1 MEKSPTGAGREVTL
15 PAKVESITAV
25 TAFLEQE
32 LEALG
37 CPEKQKMQ
45 ICVAADE
52 IVTNISMYAYAPGTG
67 DFTVN
72 FAFDGEERAAEIT
85 FVDEGVP
92 FGFETQMQLMN
103 NISAAP
109 DPFPLPKSVVQKE
122 SSLFAA
128 INGSQTV
135 STMKP
140 PKSRPSGIVK
150 NCSVFL
156 HA

>member
-67 DFTVN
+67 DFTVD

-85 FVDEGVP
+85 FIDEGVP
-92 FGFETQMQLMN
+92 FDPLAKDDPDVTLSAEERQIGGLGIFLVKKTMDGMDYRREDGK
-103 NISAAP
+103 NI
-109 DPFPLPKSVVQKE
+109 LTICKK
-122 SSLFAA
+122 
-128 INGSQTV
+128 I
-135 STMKP
+135 
-140 PKSRPSGIVK
+140 
-150 NCSVFL
+150 
-156 HA
+156 

>member
-1 MEKSPTGAGREVTL
+1 MEKSPTGTGREVTL

-32 LEALG
+32 MEALG

-72 FAFDGEERAAEIT
+72 FAFDGEERAAGIT

-92 FGFETQMQLMN
+92 FDPLAKDDPDVTLSAEERQIGGLGIFLVKKTMDGMDYRREDGK
-103 NISAAP
+103 NI
-109 DPFPLPKSVVQKE
+109 LTIRK
-122 SSLFAA
+122 
-128 INGSQTV
+128 I
-135 STMKP
+135 
-140 PKSRPSGIVK
+140 I
-150 NCSVFL
+150 
-156 HA
+156 